1 MSAIDMP
8 GNTTSD
14 DRLRNLVDASSR
26 VVLGN
31 THVEPTTDMAVERRR
46 ASIDSE
52 ALAVF
57 MNGGAAKL
65 QRKCVMSIL
74 LVVSCNL

>member
-1 MSAIDMP
+1 MGAIDMP
-8 GNTTSD
+8 GKTASD
-14 DRLRNLVDASSR
+14 ERLRQLVDASSR
-26 VVLGN
+26 VVLGD
-31 THVEPTTDMAVERRR
+31 THVEPTEDMVAERRR

-65 QRKCVMSIL
+65 QRKCVWYSLVSIVRL
-74 LVVSCNL
+74 

>member
-1 MSAIDMP
+1 VA
-8 GNTTSD
+8 
-14 DRLRNLVDASSR
+14 
-26 VVLGN
+26 
-31 THVEPTTDMAVERRR
+31 ERRR

-65 QRKCVMSIL
+65 QRKCVVDVL
-74 LVVSCNL
+74 LAVPPTIPTHVAHCMLFTHARRQHQASLRAPPATGSW

>member
-1 MSAIDMP
+1 MASVDVP
-8 GNTTSD
+8 GKTTSD
-14 DRLRNLVDASSR
+14 DRLRQLVDASSR
-26 VVLGN
+26 AVLGD
-31 THVEPTTDMAVERRR
+31 THVEPTEDMAAERKR

-65 QRKCVMSIL
+65 QRK
-74 LVVSCNL
+74 

>member
-1 MSAIDMP
+1 MGAIDMP
-8 GNTTSD
+8 GKTASD
-14 DRLRNLVDASSR
+14 ERLRQLVDASSR
-26 VVLGN
+26 VVLGD
-31 THVEPTTDMAVERRR
+31 THVEPTEDMVAERRR

-65 QRKCVMSIL
+65 QRKCVWYA
-74 LVVSCNL
+74 VVSFARL